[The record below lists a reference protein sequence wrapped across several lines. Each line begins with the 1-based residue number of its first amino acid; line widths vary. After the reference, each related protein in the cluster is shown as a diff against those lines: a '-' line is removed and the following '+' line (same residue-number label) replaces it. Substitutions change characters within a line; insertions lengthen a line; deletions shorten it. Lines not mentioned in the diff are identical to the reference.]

1 MTRNGRNLGLL
12 GGAAL
17 ILMAAAPLASQLT
30 IQPESKV
37 WVSGTSS
44 VKSFKCETSAIGAVL
59 SSQDGATALEKL
71 VTDAQITVDV
81 AKLECGNGTMNEHMR
96 KALRMSEFP
105 KIAFRLD
112 SYTIGAAKAV
122 TVKGTLTIAGQ
133 ERPVELTGTATED
146 GAVVRTTA
154 TAQINMK
161 DWGVKPPSLMMGT
174 MKVKELATIGY
185 DVTIK
190 R

>member
-1 MTRNGRNLGLL
+1 MTRNGRNFGLL

-17 ILMAAAPLASQLT
+17 IVMAAAPLASQLSL
-30 IQPESKV
+30 QPESKV

-44 VKSFKCETSAIGAVL
+44 VKSFKCETAGFGATLTSA
-59 SSQDGATALEKL
+59 DGAAALEKL

-105 KIAFRLD
+105 TIAFKLD

-122 TVKGTLTIAGQ
+122 TVKGTLKIAGE
-133 ERPVELTGTATED
+133 ERPVELTGTATDD

-174 MKVKELATIGY
+174 MKVRELATIGY
-185 DVTIK
+185 DVTI
-190 R
+190 RR

>member
-1 MTRNGRNLGLL
+1 MTRHGRNLGLL
-12 GGAAL
+12 AGAAL
-17 ILMAAAPLASQLT
+17 VLMAAAPLASQLSFA
-30 IQPESKV
+30 PESRI

-44 VKSFKCETSAIGAVL
+44 VKSFKCETSAIGAAL
-59 SSQDGATALEKL
+59 TSADGAASLEKL

-81 AKLECGNGTMNEHMR
+81 AKLECGNGTMNDHMR

-112 SYTIGAAKAV
+112 SYAIGAAKAV
-122 TVKGTLTIAGQ
+122 TVTGTLTIAGQ

-146 GAVVRTTA
+146 GGVVRTTA

-174 MKVKELATIGY
+174 MKVRELATIGY
-185 DVTIK
+185 DVTI
-190 R
+190 RR